1 MNTMA
6 VEKNDLEEKLLK
18 SLINGV
24 KPALGCT
31 EPVAV
36 GLATSKAYEGVK
48 GEIKSIKVDVSAN
61 IFKNGMGVGIPGT
74 KEIGL
79 VFAAALGV
87 TCGDPSLGL
96 EVFRNVGEK
105 TIENAQKL
113 IDKELVEVNLETKK
127 GNFYIES
134 EIITEKG
141 TGKCIIK
148 DSHTNIV
155 YVEVDEKVLFEKK
168 TDKRQSSFNND
179 YLKDI
184 SLKNIRNFIENVSF
198 DDIKFL
204 LEGVKLNMD
213 MAEVGLKEKSGPG
226 LGAAMNLLMEEGV
239 MQKDIINKARVYT
252 SAACDARMAGK
263 NMPVMSSAGS
273 GNHGITAI
281 IPATIMC
288 EHLGCDDEKLART
301 LAFSHL
307 TTAYIKIFTGG
318 LSPVCGCAVAAGIG
332 ASASITWVL
341 GGSDEQIGGA
351 IKNMVGTLA
360 GMVCDGAKG
369 GCAFKLSTAASEAII
384 QAKLAM
390 NNVIIGDLDGIVSP
404 GAEDT
409 IKNLGHFCSAGM
421 EPADRE
427 ILKIMT
433 NK

>member
-6 VEKNDLEEKLLK
+6 VEKDGLEEKLLK

-48 GEIKSIKVDVSAN
+48 AEVKSIKVDVSAN

-87 TCGDPSLGL
+87 TCGDASLGL
-96 EVFRNVGEK
+96 EVFRSVDEK
-105 TIENAQKL
+105 TIEEAQTL
-113 IDKELVEVNLETKK
+113 IDNDLVEVNLETEK
-127 GNFYIES
+127 GNFYIEA
-134 EIITEKG
+134 EIVTEKG
-141 TGKCIIK
+141 TGKCVIK
-148 DSHTNIV
+148 DGHTNIV
-155 YVEVDEKVLFEKK
+155 YVEANEKVLFEKETSK
-168 TDKRQSSFNND
+168 KEASFSND

-184 SLKNIRNFIENVSF
+184 TLGDIRNFVENVSF

-226 LGAAMNLLMEEGV
+226 LGAAMNLLMDEGV

-252 SAACDARMAGK
+252 SGACDARMAGI

-281 IPATIMC
+281 IPPTIMC

-307 TTAYIKIFTGG
+307 TTAYIKIFTGA

-332 ASASITWVL
+332 ASASITWAL
-341 GGSDEQIGGA
+341 GGNNEQIGGA

-390 NNVIIGDLDGIVSP
+390 NNVVIGELDGIVSP

-427 ILKIMT
+427 ILKIMI